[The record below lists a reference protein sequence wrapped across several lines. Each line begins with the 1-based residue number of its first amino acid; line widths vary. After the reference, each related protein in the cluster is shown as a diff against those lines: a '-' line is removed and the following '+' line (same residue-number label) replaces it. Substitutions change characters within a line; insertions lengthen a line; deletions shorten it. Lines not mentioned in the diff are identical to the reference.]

1 MFKDLKTQTHLKPGQ
16 RGTKKL
22 VARYGDA
29 LLCVRYRY
37 DKARGVRVKTVEL
50 VVEEKVWPNPPLPG
64 FAEIVQV
71 AVGYPEKG
79 LRDLL
84 KSAGGKWD
92 PEEKVWHV
100 AYGSIRGTELEKRI
114 LRD

>member
-1 MFKDLKTQTHLKPGQ
+1 MFKDLKTQAHLKPGQ
-16 RGTKKL
+16 KGTKKL
-22 VARYGDA
+22 MARYGDA

-37 DKARGVRVKTVEL
+37 DKDRGVRMKTVEL
-50 VVEEKVWPNPPLPG
+50 VVEEKAWPAPTRFGP
-64 FAEIVQV
+64 AEIVPV
-71 AVGYPEKG
+71 VVGYTERD

-92 PEEKVWHV
+92 PKERVWHV
-100 AYGSIRGTELEKRI
+100 AYASIRGTELEKRI